1 MVIARNAYLD
11 KLTSSIGNGMVKVI
25 TGPRR
30 SGKSFLLFNLFV
42 DYLRSQGVKEDHIV
56 SLALDRKENLRYR
69 DVDELA
75 KFFESKRTCDGKK
88 QFFLIDEIQ
97 LVPPKENPWVKGQ
110 MVTFY
115 DALNEFLSYEDTEVF
130 VTGSNSHLLSRD
142 IATEFRGRGW
152 QIQVRPLSFAEF
164 LSTEE
169 NRSDFFALWDEYWR
183 YGGLPRTVL
192 LSKDEDKIE
201 YLRETFRVTY
211 LNDIIE
217 RYGLR
222 NDEGTLG
229 ALAKAISSSIGSPT
243 SFNKLANTFLSE
255 RGERIAP
262 KTVERYVR
270 FMEDAFLIDEV
281 QADSL
286 KGRKFIGAPSKY
298 YFEDLGLRNAAT
310 GFKGNDQEPH
320 YMENVIYNE
329 LVLRGYIVNTGK
341 LSVNER
347 EKEEQRFRQYEIDF
361 VCEKGGNRI
370 YVQSAM
376 YIPDAEKMAQEK
388 RPLLMVRDSFQ
399 KVLIS
404 KFFSGVS
411 YDEDGILHMSLF
423 DFLLKPNLLLGAA

>member
-1 MVIARNAYLD
+1 MVITRETYLN

-42 DYLRSQGVKEDHIV
+42 DYLRKQGVAEDHIV
-56 SLALDRKENLRYR
+56 SLALDRQENLRYR

-75 KFFESKRTCDGKK
+75 KFFENRRTRDGKK

-110 MVTFY
+110 MITFY
-115 DALNEFLSYEDTEVF
+115 DVLNEFLSYEDTEIF

-164 LSTEE
+164 LSTKD
-169 NRSDFFALWDEYWR
+169 NHFDHFALWDEYWR

-192 LSKDEDKIE
+192 MEKEEDKVE

-217 RYGLR
+217 RYNLR
-222 NDEGTLG
+222 NDEGTLE
-229 ALAKAISSSIGSPT
+229 ALTKAISSSVGSPV

-255 RGERIAP
+255 KKERIAP
-262 KTVERYVR
+262 KTVERYVGY
-270 FMEDAFLIDEV
+270 MEDAFLIDEV
-281 QADSL
+281 KADSL

-320 YMENVIYNE
+320 YMENIIYNE
-329 LVLRGYIVNTGK
+329 LALRGYLVSTGRINA
-341 LSVNER
+341 NER
-347 EKEEQRFRQYEIDF
+347 DQGQQRFRQYEIDF

-376 YIPDAEKMAQEK
+376 YIPDIEKMNQEK
-388 RPLLMVRDSFQ
+388 RPLLMVHDSFQ
-399 KVLIS
+399 KILIS

-411 YDEDGILHMSLF
+411 YDNDGILHMNLF
-423 DFLLKPNLLLGAA
+423 DFLTKPNLLLGTV